1 MSGAIEVAGF
11 VLVVVG
17 VAGVVLGGWAAIWLW
32 RPPWLSAQRLPVG
45 RERAWGA
52 ALLTLGLGAVGL
64 GLSDSLGLGVLG
76 VVGVLLI
83 LGGVVLLGRAVRVK
97 A

>member
-1 MSGAIEVAGF
+1 VSGAVAIAGV

-17 VAGVVLGGWAAIWLW
+17 AAGVVLGGWAVVQQR
-32 RPPWLSAQRLPVG
+32 RPPWLSAQRVPAG

-76 VVGVLLI
+76 VVGILLIVVGAVLLRRA
-83 LGGVVLLGRAVRVK
+83 GRG
-97 A
+97 

>member
-1 MSGAIEVAGF
+1 MGV

-32 RPPWLSAQRLPVG
+32 RPPWLSAKRLPVG

-52 ALLTLGLGAVGL
+52 ALLTLGAGAVGL
-64 GLSDSLGLGVLG
+64 GLADSLNFGVLG
-76 VVGVLLI
+76 FVGVVLI
-83 LGGVVLLGRAVRVK
+83 LVGVVLLARAVRT